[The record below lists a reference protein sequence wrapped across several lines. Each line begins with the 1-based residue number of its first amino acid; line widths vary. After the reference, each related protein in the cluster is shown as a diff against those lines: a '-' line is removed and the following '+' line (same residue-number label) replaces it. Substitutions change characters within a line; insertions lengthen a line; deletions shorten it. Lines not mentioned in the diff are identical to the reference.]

1 MLLCSPNF
9 LDKTSL
15 PLCVSGELESQSL
28 AFSKPCTLWASP
40 ANPGAAELACE
51 LVRAFPGLTVSI
63 VADVGSSSSARPSMT
78 LRGLARRTRRARDVT
93 HMLLYLNQ
101 NTWLEDDGELA
112 EQVKQARE
120 DKLKIV
126 MAHENDP
133 ALGGCQFSRFFEVTP
148 QERMSQRD
156 ARPEPPLLPPT
167 LSPQR
172 RRSSSPA
179 DSTRTWQNRASPVA
193 TARRAP
199 SLPQRA
205 LPRIERFVTR
215 VVPAHRCRSC
225 FWQRA

>member
-1 MLLCSPNF
+1 M
-9 LDKTSL
+9 
-15 PLCVSGELESQSL
+15 SGELESQSL
-28 AFSKPCTLWASP
+28 VFSKQTTVWASP

-51 LVRAFPGLTVSI
+51 LARAFPGLTVST
-63 VADVGSSSSARPSMT
+63 VADVGSSASARPSMA
-78 LRGLARRTRRARDVT
+78 LRGLARRTRRAGKAT

-101 NTWLEDDGELA
+101 NTWLEDDGERLA

-179 DSTRTWQNRASPVA
+179 DSTRTWQNRASRGA

-199 SLPQRA
+199 SLPQLDFAFRDEQGRPCPQVS
-205 LPRIERFVTR
+205 LVLR
-215 VVPAHRCRSC
+215 
-225 FWQRA
+225 QRA